1 MKREEIRKTQTI
13 RGKGPLFGWRG
24 PLEETTDTFDIGTFL
39 KTDGPTTAQE
49 FTHLLQAIAEGGTF
63 GDYRRVEGENRDRVN
78 FFVYGPNSILF
89 MKKRDVPNLVQAIEA
104 LRIGETANP
113 EQMQVTE

>member
-1 MKREEIRKTQTI
+1 MMS

-24 PLEETTDTFDIGTFL
+24 SLEETTDTIDIGAFL

-49 FTHLLQAIAEGGTF
+49 LADLMQAIAEGGTF
-63 GDYRRVEGENRDRVN
+63 GDYRRVEGEDGDRVN

-89 MKKRDVPNLVQAIEA
+89 MKKRDVPILVQAIEA
-104 LRIGETANP
+104 LGIAETPNS
-113 EQMQVTE
+113 EQMQGAE

>member
-1 MKREEIRKTQTI
+1 MTN

-24 PLEETTDTFDIGTFL
+24 SLEETTDTFDIVAFL

-49 FTHLLQAIAEGGTF
+49 LADLNQAIEKGGTF
-63 GDYRRVEGENRDRVN
+63 GDYRRVEDPSPKSDRPS

-89 MKKRDVPNLVQAIEA
+89 LMKEDVPKLIQAIQGIWFVE
-104 LRIGETANP
+104 GSNT
-113 EQMQVTE
+113 EQFKAMQAVE